1 MKRKGREHAPETVWK
16 AQELYCVARLT
27 FRAVAEQAGVAEST
41 VKRWADKF
49 QWRKKRE
56 RIAQAE
62 CDIRADLVLARS
74 EMIKSLMKNKD
85 AQTGF
90 AVASL
95 ENLAI
100 KQAEFQRAGLAAEIA
115 TQNEKRT
122 ITSAKDAVVV
132 LREVV
137 ETKLGRLLASPDD
150 VDFKALADIQKALKL
165 LSEMEAAHNVDQQEA
180 PSKGMSAD
188 LAAKIREII

>member
-1 MKRKGREHAPETVWK
+1 MKRNGREHAPETVWK

-100 KQAEFQRAGLAAEIA
+100 KQAEFQRAGIAAEIA

-180 PSKGMSAD
+180 PNKGMSAD